1 MATKTARADAPGAVS
16 EHLTLDDRV
25 ALLRYMLLMRGI
37 EERAMNLYRQGKVP
51 GSFYDGFGQE
61 AVSVGSTFA
70 MSAQD
75 RLCILHRDLG
85 GHLVRGVTPAR
96 ILGQYMGREGGIT
109 GGRDGNVH
117 FGDHRLG
124 CVGMVSMLPDMMLVA
139 TGMAMAFK
147 LRGEQRCAI
156 TWFGDGSTSRGDF
169 HEAMNWAGVQKL
181 PVIFVL
187 ENNQYAYS
195 TPTASQFAV
204 DPVERAAAYGF
215 PGEPV
220 DGNDVEAMFEATR
233 RARERALA
241 GDGPTLLEAVTMR
254 MHGHAAHD
262 DMKYVPKEQVEEWR
276 QKDPIDR
283 QEARVREAG
292 VDTAALRAEVK
303 AVDRRGHRGGAGHA
317 DARPRH
323 RHAPALPRRARRRS
337 CSATATRRGA
347 ASRGVRRSGDHDLP
361 AGDLRR
367 DAPGDAPRRAR
378 ARDGRGH
385 RRLRRG
391 LQGHRRLHRR
401 VRPRPRDGHAAGRVG
416 HRRHRRRRRRRR
428 DAADLRDAVRRLHLL
443 RLRPARQRRG
453 QDVLPPGAAG
463 EHHRAPAQ
471 RRRLL
476 GRPVPLAEPRG
487 VVHALARA

>member
-1 MATKTARADAPGAVS
+1 MTTITPPAAVGS
-16 EHLTLDDRV
+16 GEFLTSDDRA

-37 EERAMNLYRQGKVP
+37 EERAMNRSRQGKVP
-51 GSFYDGFGQE
+51 GSFYDGYGQE
-61 AVSVGSTFA
+61 AVSVGATFA
-70 MSAQD
+70 MSAED

-85 GHLVRGVTPAR
+85 AHLIRGVTPGR

-117 FGDHRLG
+117 FGDYRLG

-215 PGEPV
+215 PGETV

-276 QKDPIDR
+276 AKDPLDR
-283 QEARVREAG
+283 QEARLREAG

-303 AVDRRGHRGGAGHA
+303 AEIDAGTEA
-317 DARPRH
+317 
-323 RHAPALPRRARRRS
+323 ALAMDMPDPE
-337 CSATATRRGA
+337 TATDRLFYEGEEEIHLGDGNA
-347 ASRGVRRSGDHDLP
+347 PWSGF
-361 AGDLRR
+361 AG
-367 DAPGDAPRRAR
+367 
-378 ARDGRGH
+378 
-385 RRLRRG
+385 
-391 LQGHRRLHRR
+391 
-401 VRPRPRDGHAAGRVG
+401 
-416 HRRHRRRRRRRR
+416 
-428 DAADLRDAVRRLHLL
+428 
-443 RLRPARQRRG
+443 
-453 QDVLPPGAAG
+453 G
-463 EHHRAPAQ
+463 ER
-471 RRRLL
+471 
-476 GRPVPLAEPRG
+476 
-487 VVHALARA
+487 

>member
-1 MATKTARADAPGAVS
+1 MATKTARADAPGEVS

-70 MSAQD
+70 MSAHD

-117 FGDHRLG
+117 FGDFRLG

-195 TPTASQFAV
+195 TPTGAQFAV
-204 DPVERAAAYGF
+204 DPVERADAYGF
-215 PGEPV
+215 PGISV
-220 DGNDVEAMFEATR
+220 DGNDPEAMFEATR
-233 RARERALA
+233 QARERALA
-241 GDGPTLLEAVTMR
+241 GEGPTLLEAVTMR

-262 DMKYVPKEQVEEWR
+262 DMKYVPTEKVEEWR
-276 QKDPIDR
+276 AKDPIDR
-283 QEARVREAG
+283 QSRRLEALG
-292 VDTAALRAEVK
+292 VDTQPIRDEVK
-303 AVDRRGHRGGAGHA
+303 ATIEAAVEEAMQSPMPDGNTVTDGLFA
-317 DARPRH
+317 DE
-323 RHAPALPRRARRRS
+323 PALLEDGNAPWS
-337 CSATATRRGA
+337 GFKGA
-347 ASRGVRRSGDHDLP
+347 
-361 AGDLRR
+361 
-367 DAPGDAPRRAR
+367 
-378 ARDGRGH
+378 
-385 RRLRRG
+385 
-391 LQGHRRLHRR
+391 
-401 VRPRPRDGHAAGRVG
+401 
-416 HRRHRRRRRRRR
+416 
-428 DAADLRDAVRRLHLL
+428 
-443 RLRPARQRRG
+443 
-453 QDVLPPGAAG
+453 
-463 EHHRAPAQ
+463 
-471 RRRLL
+471 
-476 GRPVPLAEPRG
+476 
-487 VVHALARA
+487 